1 MEQINLYIESLI
13 LKDKIARLSRRAIEL
28 GWSGHG
34 EQFDTVCSHLVD
46 AEIAL
51 ENIIRELGTD

>member
-1 MEQINLYIESLI
+1 MEQNTLYIDSLI

-28 GWSGHG
+28 GWSGYN
-34 EQFDTVCSHLVD
+34 EQFDAVCSHLIN

>member
-1 MEQINLYIESLI
+1 MENNLYIESLI

-28 GWSGHG
+28 GWSGYN
-34 EQFDTVCSHLVD
+34 EQFDIVCGHLVD